1 MLLSDYEKLLAKHD
15 WFYQYSDDSKVYH
28 AGRTS
33 FETLCRQQGI
43 LDLDASIWNKHCPAD
58 YKLHKTQST

>member
-1 MLLSDYEKLLAKHD
+1 MLPTDYEKLLAKHD
-15 WFYQYSDDSKVYH
+15 WLYQYSDDSKVYH

-43 LDLDASIWNKHCPAD
+43 LDLDASIWNKYCPED
-58 YKLHKTQST
+58 FKLYKKQPV

>member
-15 WFYQYSDDSKVYH
+15 WFYQYSDDSRVYR
-28 AGRTS
+28 AGRTA

-43 LDLDASIWNKHCPAD
+43 LDLDASIWNKYCPMD
-58 YKLHKTQST
+58 FKLYKK